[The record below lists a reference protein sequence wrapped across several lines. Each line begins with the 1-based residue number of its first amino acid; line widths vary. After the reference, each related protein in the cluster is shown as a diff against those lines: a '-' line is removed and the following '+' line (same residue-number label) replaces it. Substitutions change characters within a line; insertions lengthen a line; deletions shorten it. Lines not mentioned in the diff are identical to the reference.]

1 MQQRIDMFESSPIW
15 LSCETKLSK
24 HSFFSLL
31 IFLFVSKIFT
41 FVTQSYAFFFCCTA
55 PVTSV
60 MIVSAA
66 LGELILPLVVGQVS
80 VRSTPLS
87 HLTPTTTRV
96 ILVLNCSSCFSVGLR
111 FHKSSLVN
119 QQQQEIRRGNMWI
132 LVPRWGGKFFLSD
145 NHAFS
150 IILNINL
157 FKTVGERRY
166 RLRFFETAWKIIS
179 T

>member
-1 MQQRIDMFESSPIW
+1 MP
-15 LSCETKLSK
+15 L
-24 HSFFSLL
+24 
-31 IFLFVSKIFT
+31 
-41 FVTQSYAFFFCCTA
+41 FFCCTA

-166 RLRFFETAWKIIS
+166 RLWDCMKDYLYIDSKLSEPSALIWTLMSSGFRFN
-179 T
+179 